1 MVLLC
6 QGVGKKLSAPDDC
19 RSNLWYGDGDIYQN
33 AADLQPT
40 HCALLPFTRNA
51 FDPMDFTP
59 MNLYKLTH
67 SNSIRKT
74 TASFELA
81 LSVLFLSGIQHY
93 AESPEGMSH
102 VPGYV
107 KEFLQ
112 QLPNNWDDVKFIDG
126 YPGKYAVIARKSG
139 NKWYVA
145 GINGE
150 NCRERIVVGFICI
163 KKSKRKN
170 VCGRERR

>member
-1 MVLLC
+1 MTAEAIYGMEMVTFS
-6 QGVGKKLSAPDDC
+6 QK
-19 RSNLWYGDGDIYQN
+19 
-33 AADLQPT
+33 AANLQPT
-40 HCALLPFTRNA
+40 HCALLPFTRNT

-59 MNLYKLTH
+59 TNLYKLTH
-67 SNSIRKT
+67 SKTIRKT
-74 TASFELA
+74 TAAFELA

-126 YPGKYAVIARKSG
+126 YPGKFAVIARKSG

-150 NCRERIVVGFICI
+150 SSDKEL
-163 KKSKRKN
+163 SLDYQH
-170 VCGRERR
+170 